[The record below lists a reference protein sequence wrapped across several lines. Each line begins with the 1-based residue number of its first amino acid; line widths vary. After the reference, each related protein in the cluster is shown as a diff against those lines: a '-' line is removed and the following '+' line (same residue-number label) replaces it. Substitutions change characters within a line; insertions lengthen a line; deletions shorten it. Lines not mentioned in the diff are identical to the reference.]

1 MSDSLLPSITLQGDR
16 GHSGKWSGIY
26 GAPVSLLCPAL
37 VVKVQQD
44 ILPDKILLQ
53 KYTTNL
59 KKDAL
64 L

>member
-1 MSDSLLPSITLQGDR
+1 MSDSLLPSITLQG